1 MVKKQ
6 KLTSRKDKL
15 AGEAS
20 AANLKKQDE
29 LLNNAV
35 SDLLSEPPTEE
46 PDRPVEPTLEMIGIP
61 TEVSTASSD
70 QMTISRIE
78 WESTMATLQA
88 LKDKLDAKENQQPQ
102 VITLPYTL
110 PQDLPPPVAT
120 PTGNLKLGSEKD
132 PLFPEDYEHTLS
144 HDEGTNR
151 WILRTVHVQL
161 PTSKGLKEQ
170 EWINE
175 PSEVMVR
182 DCRKRHMEILTMK
195 YYDELKNTL

>member
-6 KLTSRKDKL
+6 KLTPGKNKL

-29 LLNNAV
+29 MLNTAV

-46 PDRPVEPTLEMIGIP
+46 PDRPVEPTPETIEIP

-70 QMTISRIE
+70 QMTISRVE

-88 LKDKLDAKENQQPQ
+88 LKAKLDAKEDQH
-102 VITLPYTL
+102 LPYTL
-110 PQDLPPPVAT
+110 PQDPPHPPVVT
-120 PTGNLKLGSEKD
+120 PTGNLKLGTEKD

-195 YYDELKNTL
+195 YYDELKNTI

>member
-6 KLTSRKDKL
+6 KLTPGKNKL

-20 AANLKKQDE
+20 SANLKKQDE
-29 LLNNAV
+29 MLNNAV

-46 PDRPVEPTLEMIGIP
+46 PDRPVEPTLETIELP
-61 TEVSTASSD
+61 TEAD
-70 QMTISRIE
+70 QMTISRVE

-88 LKDKLDAKENQQPQ
+88 LKAKLDAKEDQHF
-102 VITLPYTL
+102 PYTL
-110 PQDLPPPVAT
+110 PQDPPHPPVVT
-120 PTGNLKLGSEKD
+120 PTGNLKLGTEKD

-195 YYDELKNTL
+195 YYDELKNTI

>member
-6 KLTSRKDKL
+6 KLTPGKNKL

-29 LLNNAV
+29 MLNNAV

-46 PDRPVEPTLEMIGIP
+46 PDRPVESTPETIELP
-61 TEVSTASSD
+61 TEAD
-70 QMTISRIE
+70 QMTISRVE

-88 LKDKLDAKENQQPQ
+88 LKAKLDAKEDQH
-102 VITLPYTL
+102 LPYTL
-110 PQDLPPPVAT
+110 PQDPPPPPVAT
-120 PTGNLKLGSEKD
+120 PTGNLKLGTEKD

-195 YYDELKNTL
+195 YYDELKNTI

>member
-6 KLTSRKDKL
+6 KLTPGKNKL

-20 AANLKKQDE
+20 SANLKKQDE
-29 LLNNAV
+29 MLNNAV

-46 PDRPVEPTLEMIGIP
+46 PDRPVEPTLETIGIP
-61 TEVSTASSD
+61 TEVNTASSD

-88 LKDKLDAKENQQPQ
+88 LKAKLDAKEDQQSQ
-102 VITLPYTL
+102 VVTLPYTL
-110 PQDLPPPVAT
+110 PQDPPPVAT
-120 PTGNLKLGSEKD
+120 PTGNLKLGTEKD

-195 YYDELKNTL
+195 YYDELKNTI